1 MSPLRPWFTGLSLL
15 ALAFGLG
22 VPARGDGFVGPLV
35 RPPGVSEGELLLG
48 ELNCVA
54 CHSASPDVAKR
65 LTSRSAPLLGAAG
78 LRLTPQWMG
87 AWLLNHEGTKPG
99 SAMPDLLQGVPATD
113 RPAAAEALVHFL
125 ISQQPAGDPEGSSAD
140 PARIQ
145 QGRELF
151 HSVGCVACHAPET
164 RPDGVTAEV
173 FERAVAGAIP
183 LGDLTHKYFVTEL
196 ARFLQDPVKLHPGG
210 RMPSLNLN
218 AGDAQALG
226 TYLLRAQVPE
236 LQDSKQTAATIAGL
250 KWEYYESSFGGC
262 ADFDKLKPKASG
274 DTAEL
279 TTKLAQREQSFG
291 LRFTG
296 LIEAPADGEYTFST
310 ESDDGST
317 LDVDGKRIVDNDGD
331 HSPVEKSGKVK
342 LTKGLHGFE
351 VRFYQNGAGFEF
363 KVRWAGPGFTRQAI
377 PATSLKRIGVPM
389 RPLGYAAFTVDAAK
403 AAKGREWFAKLNCAA
418 CHKVADVTAMPAKP
432 LSELAAHATAGCLA
446 DAVPDGTPK
455 FSLSAAQRT
464 ALRQAVA
471 NVAALATPLTP
482 AQQITATMA
491 RLSCFACHTRDGVG
505 GPAVTGRDAWF
516 HIVGEA
522 DLGEEG
528 RLPPHLNAV
537 GGKLQPTWLARLLA
551 EGVKV
556 RPYMAT
562 RMPAFGEANVAG
574 LAHAFDLADSR
585 PDAAPAPAVTDRD
598 AKFGH
603 RLVGRDG
610 LTCIACHT
618 FGNFASLG
626 IPALG
631 LDRMQERLKWDW
643 FRRYLPDPAALRP
656 GTRMPSFWP
665 DGKAVNT
672 GILAGDTDAQI
683 RAIWAWL
690 AGGAKAEVPSGLV
703 RASKE
708 IMVGQEAI
716 IYRNFID
723 GAGSRAIGVGYPE
736 HASIAFD
743 ANQVRLAT
751 IWQGAFIDASRHS
764 TDRGQGYEPPL
775 GDHVVHL
782 PEGPAFAVL
791 DSAEAAWPTAVKGR
805 SPGWRFRGY
814 TLDAQRRPAFRY
826 SFGMLSVEDLIVP
839 KVVDVDVT
847 LVRTVRLAGTA
858 PPGQLWFR
866 AATGNIVANADGSY
880 TVDGKLRLKFTGGGK
895 PVIVQ
900 KELRVPV
907 TTGGQ
912 FVEELTW

>member
-1 MSPLRPWFTGLSLL
+1 MFPFRLWLAGLGLL
-15 ALAFGLG
+15 ALALG
-22 VPARGDGFVGPLV
+22 NPVRGDGFAGPLV
-35 RPPGVSEGELLLG
+35 LPPGVDEGEMLLG
-48 ELNCVA
+48 ELNCSA
-54 CHSASPDVAKR
+54 CHTVPPEIAKR
-65 LTSRSAPLLGAAG
+65 LTSRAAPLLGAAG
-78 LRLTPQWMG
+78 LRLTPQWLG
-87 AWLLNHEGTKPG
+87 SWLLNHESTKPG
-99 SAMPDLLQGVPATD
+99 SAMPDLFAGI
-113 RPAAAEALVHFL
+113 PAAERADAADTLVHFL
-125 ISQQPAGDPEGSSAD
+125 ISQQPAGEAEGSSAD

-151 HSVGCVACHAPET
+151 HSIGCVACHAPEV
-164 RPDGVTAEV
+164 RPEGVTPAV
-173 FERAVAGAIP
+173 FERAVSEAIP
-183 LGDLTHKYFVTEL
+183 LGDLAHKYFVTEL

-218 AGDAQALG
+218 AGDAQALA

-236 LQDSKQTAATIAGL
+236 LQDSTQTAATIAGL

-274 DTAEL
+274 DTPEL
-279 TTKLAQREQSFG
+279 TAKLAQRKESFG

-296 LIEAPADGEYTFST
+296 LIEAPADGEYTFFT

-317 LDVDGKRIVDNDGD
+317 LDVEGKRIVDNDGD
-331 HSPVEKSGKVK
+331 HAPVEKQGKIK
-342 LTKGLHGFE
+342 LTKGLHGLE

-363 KVRWAGPGFTRQAI
+363 TVGWAGPGFSRQRI
-377 PATSLKRIGVPM
+377 PASALKRIGVPM
-389 RPLGYAAFTVDAAK
+389 RPLGYAAFAVDATK

-418 CHKVADVTAMPAKP
+418 CHQMAGVAARPAKP
-432 LSELAAHATAGCLA
+432 LLDLAPPNLGGCLA
-446 DAVPDGTPK
+446 DTVPAGAPK
-455 FSLSAAQRT
+455 YGLSVAQRA
-464 ALRQAVA
+464 ALRRTMAKA
-471 NVAALATPLTP
+471 GTLTIPLKP
-482 AQQITATMA
+482 ARQITTTMT
-491 RLSCFACHTRDGVG
+491 RLSCFACHSRDGIG
-505 GPAVTGRDAWF
+505 GPAATGRDAWF

-537 GGKLQPTWLARLLA
+537 GAKLQPTWTARVLG

-562 RMPAFGEANVAG
+562 RMPVFGEANVGA
-574 LAHAFDLADSR
+574 LADAFDQADSR
-585 PDAAPAPAVTDRD
+585 TNAAPAPALTERD

-603 RLVGRDG
+603 KLVGRDG
-610 LTCIACHT
+610 LSCIACHT

-631 LDRMQERLKWDW
+631 LDRMHERLKWDW

-665 DGKAVNT
+665 EGKAVNT
-672 GILAGDTDAQI
+672 GILAGDTEAQI

-690 AGGAKAEVPSGLV
+690 ADGAKAEVPLGLV

-708 IMVGQEAI
+708 ILVDKEAV

-736 HASIAFD
+736 HASLAFD
-743 ANQVRLAT
+743 ANQVRLAM

-764 TDRGQGYEPPL
+764 TDRGVGYEPPL
-775 GDHVVHL
+775 GNHIVRL

-791 DSAEAAWPTAVKGR
+791 DRADAAWPTAVKGR
-805 SPGWRFRGY
+805 SPGWQFHGY
-814 TLDAQRRPAFRY
+814 TLDEKRRPAFRY
-826 SFGMLSVEDLIVP
+826 GLGGLLIEDAIVP
-839 KVVDVDVT
+839 KVADVDVT
-847 LVRTVRLAGTA
+847 LVRTFKLTGTPPAGS
-858 PPGQLWFR
+858 LWFR
-866 AATGNIVANADGSY
+866 AAAGEIQANPDGTY
-880 TVDGKLRLKFTGGGK
+880 TVDGKLKLKFVGGGK
-895 PVIVQ
+895 PVIAQ

-907 TTGGQ
+907 EAGGQ